1 MAKKREKRPRCIII
15 AGPNG
20 SGKTTFA
27 RDYLPGIAG
36 LIYFINADLIA
47 SGLSPLRPELSAI
60 TAGRLVLRELDRLV
74 AAKAE
79 FAFESTLSGMQYAI
93 RIANWKKQ
101 GYLIEIVYLRLA
113 SPQLA
118 LSRIAARVRQ
128 GGHDVPRAD
137 VVRRFKRGWANFRDV
152 YLPLADHWAIY
163 ENSESKPKL
172 LERGP

>member
-1 MAKKREKRPRCIII
+1 LNEK
-15 AGPNG
+15 
-20 SGKTTFA
+20 
-27 RDYLPGIAG
+27 
-36 LIYFINADLIA
+36 
-47 SGLSPLRPELSAI
+47 LSAI

-79 FAFESTLSGMQYAI
+79 FAFESTLSGQQYAK
-93 RIANWKKQ
+93 RIVNWKAR
-101 GYLIEIVYLRLA
+101 GYSIEIVYLRLA

-118 LSRIAARVRQ
+118 LSRIAARVQQ

-137 VVRRFKRGWANFRDV
+137 VVRRFKRGWANLRDV
-152 YLPLADHWAIY
+152 YLPLADHSAIY